1 MTLDDV
7 ILLLHPVLAVVVV
20 FPLIGMVLNRSILT
34 RRRRLK
40 TSPGKSKI
48 PPTVGP
54 EHVQLGRWLTGS
66 VVSLALLGLAHPIG
80 GKILETKLWTTNP
93 FQVVFILGMFL
104 ATIGSLILLYRAK
117 PWYWR
122 ATFAGLTSLGVIVL
136 GFQDGVFRRDD
147 EWFVSHFY
155 YGLIAT
161 VLMIVSL
168 AMVQDIYRDRTQV
181 LRRIH
186 ILLNCLA
193 TLLFLGQGI
202 TGTRDLLEI
211 PLSWQKPHL
220 YRCDFANQ
228 ICPDVSSQLPVVS
241 PPLV

>member
-1 MTLDDV
+1 MALDDV
-7 ILLLHPVLAVVVV
+7 ILLLHPALAVVVV
-20 FPLIGMVLNRSILT
+20 FPLIGMVLNRAILT
-34 RRRRLK
+34 RRRRLQ
-40 TSPGKSKI
+40 TGKSKI
-48 PPTVGP
+48 APTVGS
-54 EHVQLGRWLTGS
+54 EHLQLGRWLTGA
-66 VVSLALLGLAHPIG
+66 VVGLALLGLAHPIG
-80 GKILETKLWTTNP
+80 SKMIEKDLWATNP
-93 FQVVFILGMFL
+93 RQVVLILLMFL
-104 ATIGSLILLYRAK
+104 ATIGSLILLYRAR

-136 GFQDGVFRRDD
+136 GFQDGVFRRDN

-155 YGLIAT
+155 YGLTAT
-161 VLMIVSL
+161 VLMILSL

-181 LRRIH
+181 WRRIH

-220 YRCDFANQ
+220 FRCDFANQ
-228 ICPDVSSQLPVVS
+228 TCPDVSSQLPVVS

>member
-1 MTLDDV
+1 MTLNDV
-7 ILLLHPVLAVVVV
+7 ILLLHPVFAVVVV

-34 RRRRLK
+34 RRRRLQ

-48 PPTVGP
+48 PPQVGP
-54 EHVQLGRWLTGS
+54 EHVQMGRWLTGS
-66 VVSLALLGLAHPIG
+66 VVSLALLGLAAPIG
-80 GKILETKLWTTNP
+80 RKILETQLWTTNP
-93 FQVVFILGMFL
+93 FQVIFIVGMFL

-122 ATFAGLTSLGVIVL
+122 ATFAGLTSLGVIIL
-136 GFQDGVFRRDD
+136 GLQDGVFRRDD

-155 YGLIAT
+155 YGMIAT
-161 VLMIVSL
+161 VLMILSL

-181 LRRIH
+181 WRRIH
-186 ILLNCLA
+186 ILLNCVA

-228 ICPDVSSQLPVVS
+228 TCPDVSSQLPIVS